1 MLWIANMLH
10 LLVIPLLTISLFVG
24 MILMMNL
31 GKKLGTLLL
40 MKRPDKERSPYGSL
54 EAAVF
59 GLLGLLIAFSF
70 SGAAARLDSRK
81 KMVIDEANCIG
92 TAYLRLDFL
101 PAETQA
107 VLKEKYRQHVQ
118 LRLDTFRY
126 FPDVDLVKTTYR
138 KNQELLTDIW
148 NQSVAACKT
157 LKDPAVTSAVV
168 NATNA
173 MIDITTSRTRQS
185 LMHQPVIIFALL
197 FALALGC
204 SLLAGYG
211 MAINRSRNKIHQ
223 FWFAL
228 LMSIVIY
235 VILDIE
241 YPRTGIIRE
250 DYFDKVLV
258 DQLDSMK

>member
-1 MLWIANMLH
+1 MLH
-10 LLVIPLLTISLFVG
+10 HLLIPVVSIALFVG
-24 MILMMNL
+24 MMLMMSLGKNL
-31 GKKLGTLLL
+31 GTQQL

-70 SGAAARLDSRK
+70 SGAASRLESRK

-107 VLKEKYRQHVQ
+107 ILKEKYRQHVK
-118 LRLDTFRY
+118 LRLETFHH
-126 FPDVDLVKTTYR
+126 FPDLDLVKETYR
-138 KNQELLTDIW
+138 KNQDLLSDIW
-148 NQSVAACKT
+148 TQSVAACKT

-173 MIDITTSRTRQS
+173 MIDMTTSRTRQS

-211 MAINRSRNKIHQ
+211 MAINRARNKIHQ
-223 FWFAL
+223 IWFAL
-228 LMSIVIY
+228 IMSIVIY

-241 YPRTGIIRE
+241 YPRAGIIRE

>member
-1 MLWIANMLH
+1 MLD
-10 LLVIPLLTISLFVG
+10 LLLIPLITVALFIG
-24 MILMMNL
+24 MILMMSV
-31 GKKLGTLLL
+31 GKKLGTLQL

-70 SGAAARLDSRK
+70 SGAASRLDSRK

-101 PAETQA
+101 PAETQT
-107 VLKEKYRQHVQ
+107 VLKEKYRQHVK
-118 LRLDTFRY
+118 LRLETFHS
-126 FPDVDLVKTTYR
+126 FPDVALVKETYR
-138 KNQELLTDIW
+138 KNQELLDDIW
-148 NQSVAACKT
+148 KQSVAACKAV
-157 LKDPAVTSAVV
+157 KDPAVTTAVV

-173 MIDITTSRTRQS
+173 VIDMTTSRTRQS
-185 LMHQPVIIFALL
+185 LMHQPIIIFALL

-211 MAINRSRNKIHQ
+211 MAINRARNRIHQ

-228 LMSIVIY
+228 IMSIVIY

-241 YPRTGIIRE
+241 YPRSGMIRE